1 MIKRKT
7 VLVLGA
13 GASAPYG
20 FPTGIALVRGV
31 RALAGS
37 LETGNWCG
45 GFLEFV
51 QHNRPKEVSFW
62 GDLRGQ
68 MKVLSGELDK
78 ARPPSIDQFLE
89 LRPDIA
95 DVGKLVIGILLLR
108 AEGKSTE
115 RFQSDATEGHWYD
128 FLKSQLLSSTDVF
141 EQNQIRVITFNYER
155 SLEYYLFDS
164 LWPCYCKKMTEDEYR
179 EAMNKIYFLHVYGS
193 LGPLPWQ
200 SQEDAV
206 QYGSYDYGQILAA
219 SMNIK
224 VLHEGEGDGVTA
236 NFSKACEWLGWADR
250 VLFLGFG
257 FHPDNVARLRLSEK
271 LRRDQ
276 EIQATCKHLVLTNR
290 DNVEFCT
297 SWALRPKNLRK
308 DLDPICAVQFP
319 EDREADCYALLH
331 DYVVLS

>member
-1 MIKRKT
+1 
-7 VLVLGA
+7 
-13 GASAPYG
+13 
-20 FPTGIALVRGV
+20 VRGV
-31 RALAGS
+31 RDLAGS

-179 EAMNKIYFLHVYGS
+179 KAMNKIHFLHVYGS
-193 LGPLPWQ
+193 LGLLPWQ

-219 SMNIK
+219 SKNIK
-224 VLHEGEGDGVTA
+224 VLHEGEGDEVA
-236 NFSKACEWLGWADR
+236 VNLSKAREWLDWADR

-257 FHPDNVARLRLSEK
+257 FHPDNVARLQLSER
-271 LRRDQ
+271 LRHKQDVR
-276 EIQATCKHLVLTNR
+276 ATCSGLALTYR
-290 DNVEFCT
+290 DAVEFCT
-297 SWALRPKNLRK
+297 KWAVRPAESYHGR
-308 DLDPICAVQFP
+308 PPRAAIQFP
-319 EDREADCYALLH
+319 DAGAKCEEFLH
-331 DYVVLS
+331 KHAILS